1 MNIPIIVPRG
11 ILRSASIV
19 GARCYHPQARNGS
32 RDGNHTP
39 CVINRA
45 VRRSAHDLAA
55 LSSLALDPLGP
66 VAKGSGMSKKLSP
79 DDRLDREAERIAR
92 KVSAILYSFR
102 LVGDGF
108 AGDFPDV
115 STLWERIGRR
125 LAEYECGASDRGPL
139 GQMENIAFGALGA
152 LDEWHEA
159 RGERDGAPVQE
170 RRKTIRLATVN
181 GMQVA

>member
-1 MNIPIIVPRG
+1 
-11 ILRSASIV
+11 
-19 GARCYHPQARNGS
+19 
-32 RDGNHTP
+32 
-39 CVINRA
+39 
-45 VRRSAHDLAA
+45 
-55 LSSLALDPLGP
+55 
-66 VAKGSGMSKKLSP
+66 MSQKLSP

-125 LAEYECGASDRGPL
+125 LAEYECAASDCGPL
-139 GQMENIAFGALGA
+139 GQMENIAFGALDA
-152 LDEWHEA
+152 LDEWHEV
-159 RGERDGAPVQE
+159 RGERDGAIVQE
-170 RRKTIRLATVN
+170 RRKAIRLATVD

>member
-1 MNIPIIVPRG
+1 
-11 ILRSASIV
+11 
-19 GARCYHPQARNGS
+19 
-32 RDGNHTP
+32 
-39 CVINRA
+39 
-45 VRRSAHDLAA
+45 
-55 LSSLALDPLGP
+55 
-66 VAKGSGMSKKLSP
+66 MSKKPSP

-102 LVGDGF
+102 LVGDAF

-125 LAEYECGASDRGPL
+125 LAEYECAASDRGPH
-139 GQMENIAFGALGA
+139 GQMENIALGAMNA

-159 RGERDGAPVQE
+159 RGERVGAPTHE
-170 RRKTIRLATVN
+170 RHKAIRLATVD